1 MTSVSPCPQHPYLR
15 LVPRSPRPRRIDVR
29 ISAADGRAPYGRSRV
44 FRLAESDLD
53 QLINAATRLEARGKK
68 S

>member
-1 MTSVSPCPQHPYLR
+1 MTGAPFPPRHRLWLVSS
-15 LVPRSPRPRRIDVR
+15 SPRPRRLEVR
-29 ISAADGRAPYGRSRV
+29 INATEARYPYGRSRV
-44 FRLAESDLD
+44 FRLAESDLN